1 MKEIEIKI
9 ETLCKKYDL
18 TTFPN
23 VRDNV
28 MNILASAEP
37 SDEDKL
43 EAFDLY
49 DEWLFEAFKEDLKEL
64 GR

>member
-1 MKEIEIKI
+1 MQELEIKI
-9 ETLCKKYDL
+9 KALCKKYDL

-49 DEWLFEAFKEDLKEL
+49 DEWLYEAFKDEE
-64 GR
+64 